1 MVAMVSAPTID
12 DARAAGRALTGAG
25 AREVLAFGSVA
36 RGDAAPYSDI
46 DLVVVLN
53 DLDYRQRRSV
63 AVEFKAVATAAAG
76 RRVDVW
82 LTDVPEWA
90 VQNRRA
96 ASFAAAIRDDLVAVA
111 AVAGDDS
118 AIRWDKEQV
127 MAASDTD
134 AAFRRLDET
143 RRQLLRIIR
152 RHHPDHSERQ
162 AEAAGDLGHRA
173 ELRADRLVEVC
184 TAAAL
189 AIETAFKAL
198 GTDAQIDPRLL
209 YQHHASD
216 IIDALG
222 AEDRAAAGVIL
233 TGAVTADSV
242 IAWRTLGDYMA
253 DPGEPQ
259 AEDLA
264 TPAYTAAIAAAAAAS
279 AGYASDKLARLH
291 GRRTVNDTIDGAL
304 TELRALARGIDITT
318 GEPLQRDPGG
328 DLARGL

>member
-1 MVAMVSAPTID
+1 MVSAPTID
-12 DARAAGRALTGAG
+12 DARKAGRALAGAG

-46 DLVVVLN
+46 DLVGVLN

-63 AVEFKAVATAAAG
+63 AVELKAVATAAAG

-90 VQNRRA
+90 AQNRRA

-111 AVAGDDS
+111 AADADDS
-118 AIRWDKEQV
+118 AVNWDKEQV

-143 RRQLLRIIR
+143 RRQLMRVV
-152 RHHPDHSERQ
+152 RHHRPDHSERQ
-162 AEAAGDLGHRA
+162 AEAAGDLAHRD
-173 ELRADRLVEVC
+173 ELRADRLVQVC

-198 GTDAQIDPRLL
+198 GTDAQINPRLL
-209 YQHHASD
+209 YQHHVGD
-216 IIDALG
+216 IIDELG

-233 TGAVTADSV
+233 TGTVTADSV
-242 IAWRTLGDYMA
+242 IAWRTLSDYIA

-264 TPAYTAAIAAAAAAS
+264 TPAYTAAIVAAAAAS
-279 AGYASDKLARLH
+279 AGYASAKLARLH
-291 GRRTVNDTIDGAL
+291 GLRPVNDTIDEAL
-304 TELRALARGIDITT
+304 TELRTLARGVDIAT
-318 GEPLQRDPGG
+318 GETLPRDLDDNLGHGP
-328 DLARGL
+328 